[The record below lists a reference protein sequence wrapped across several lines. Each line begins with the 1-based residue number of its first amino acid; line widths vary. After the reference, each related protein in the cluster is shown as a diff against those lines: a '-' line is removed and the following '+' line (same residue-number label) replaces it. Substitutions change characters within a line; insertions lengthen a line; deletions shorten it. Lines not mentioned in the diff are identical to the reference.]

1 ASPRPQTRRRSR
13 GAAPSPAPAPPAP
26 GVPVPSTVAVPPSF
40 LRPPS
45 LFIRAAAAA
54 AAAAATPGSNAGR
67 YSPAAVAALERGVCS
82 PRTPKCARCRNHGVV
97 SALKGHKR
105 FCRWRDCACAK
116 CALIAERQ
124 RVMAAQVALRRQQA
138 QEESDARGSPP
149 RPRPH
154 LPRPSGDT
162 ALSLKRTPSGAQ
174 FEPELHEGDALKRAL
189 LYAFRKRCLQFPV
202 CSSTA
207 HFYAPSMKS
216 VPEAIGGHREK
227 PSDAQPLGKEVTV
240 QSSSG
245 PDESLEGTDS
255 SASLSSSDMES
266 GNESECPKDL
276 ISSASFP
283 PSPAAGPSK
292 RRSPLD
298 ILIRVFPNH
307 KQSRLERVLQSCQ
320 GDIVQAIEQ
329 VLNVDE
335 HKPEFGEL
343 PLSPLPTRSA
353 FRRSSNFSLL
363 GVDVGTLGIQSA
375 FSPFQTSPASF
386 GSEVNFYGLSPRLG
400 IRPLRV
406 AYSPPGRTLP
416 GLTSPYTTSGL
427 FPAWPFHPAMDYSF
441 SGVIKDASCFPS
453 KDTIV
458 SSKIYSRLNE
468 ESK

>member
-1 ASPRPQTRRRSR
+1 MARE
-13 GAAPSPAPAPPAP
+13 APSVSVFHYIQRDSVLKEKIEKNNFYCSEP
-26 GVPVPSTVAVPPSF
+26 G
-40 LRPPS
+40 
-45 LFIRAAAAA
+45 
-54 AAAAATPGSNAGR
+54 
-67 YSPAAVAALERGVCS
+67 
-82 PRTPKCARCRNHGVV
+82 
-97 SALKGHKR
+97 
-105 FCRWRDCACAK
+105 
-116 CALIAERQ
+116 
-124 RVMAAQVALRRQQA
+124 
-138 QEESDARGSPP
+138 
-149 RPRPH
+149 
-154 LPRPSGDT
+154 
-162 ALSLKRTPSGAQ
+162 
-174 FEPELHEGDALKRAL
+174 
-189 LYAFRKRCLQFPV
+189 
-202 CSSTA
+202 SSTA